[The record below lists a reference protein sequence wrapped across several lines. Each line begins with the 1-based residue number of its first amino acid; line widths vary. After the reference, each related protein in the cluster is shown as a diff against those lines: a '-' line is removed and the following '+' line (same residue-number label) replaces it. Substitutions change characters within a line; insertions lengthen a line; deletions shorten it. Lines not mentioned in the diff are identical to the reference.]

1 MGYIEQSLGENEK
14 LFYRGH
20 FHWLRKAAGW
30 AVLAMFFAGALVAF
44 VNEQGPLA
52 IILCALGVIFFFI
65 SMYPVWSQ
73 QVVVTNE
80 RLIRRRGLIGRST
93 EELLLDS
100 IEEVRVEQGVIGR
113 LMDFG
118 RVLVTGTGERSI
130 RLPILAD
137 PVGLRQ
143 NLQDAQADDVGSARE
158 PAVPSQ

>member
-14 LFYRGH
+14 LHYRWH

-30 AVLAMFFAGALVAF
+30 AVLAMFLVGALVAF
-44 VNEQGPLA
+44 GNEQAPLA
-52 IILCALGVIFFFI
+52 LILCALGFILFFI
-65 SMYPVWSQ
+65 AMYPVWSQ

-93 EELLLDS
+93 EELRLNS

-143 NLQDAQADDVGSARE
+143 NLQDAQADVIGSRRKTGVA
-158 PAVPSQ
+158 A